1 MVDGRQTLRLGEG
14 GNSVNPKQ
22 FLLIGGIVLLALGL
36 IGFAGVFSQM
46 NSFFYLDNA
55 ENVAHTGLGII
66 AIAAAYVL
74 KDASLQKWLVVAVGV
89 LALFFTVYGFAVAAN
104 ASPNTFGIAN
114 LESPADDILHLV
126 VGVWALA
133 AAFLGGR
140 MAMPAKAM

>member
-1 MVDGRQTLRLGEG
+1 L
-14 GNSVNPKQ
+14 NPKQ

-36 IGFAGVFSQM
+36 VGFAGLFSQM
-46 NSFFYLDNA
+46 NSFFYLDNG
-55 ENVAHTGLGII
+55 ENVAHTGLGIV
-66 AIAAAYVL
+66 AIAASYLL

-89 LALFFTVYGFAVAAN
+89 LALFFTVYGFVVAGN

-133 AAFLGGR
+133 AAFMGGR
-140 MAMPAKAM
+140 MGIPAKAM

>member
-1 MVDGRQTLRLGEG
+1 
-14 GNSVNPKQ
+14 VNPKQ

-36 IGFAGVFSQM
+36 VGFAGVFSQM
-46 NSFFYLDNA
+46 NSFFYLDNS

-66 AIAAAYVL
+66 AIAASYVL
-74 KDASLQKWLVVAVGV
+74 KDANLQKWLVVAVGV

-133 AAFLGGR
+133 AAFKPMGMPM
-140 MAMPAKAM
+140 MAKTS

>member
-1 MVDGRQTLRLGEG
+1 
-14 GNSVNPKQ
+14 VNPKQ

-36 IGFAGVFSQM
+36 VGFAGVFSQM

-66 AIAAAYVL
+66 AIAASYL
-74 KDASLQKWLVVAVGV
+74 LRDANLQKWLVVAVGV
-89 LALFFTVYGFAVAAN
+89 IALFFTVYGFAVAGS